1 MLNNF
6 NGVWELASSTLLTKA
21 EMKDMEADT
30 EESGGVAREFKKAMI
45 SEYLGSAI
53 DVDRLEELLKDARKK
68 ANKTK
73 LEETNPAENMV
84 DDQEKLEEEMM

>member
-1 MLNNF
+1 
-6 NGVWELASSTLLTKA
+6 
-21 EMKDMEADT
+21 
-30 EESGGVAREFKKAMI
+30 MI